1 VSSPTPIPTREEIA
15 ALEAGALEAVRS
27 ASTPDAV
34 DAVLGEHLLGRKA
47 RLNEVLRGIAALPKE
62 VRGEIGREANRAK
75 VAVEAA
81 AKARLDALRT
91 EGEASLGDREWVDAS
106 APRPV
111 PPRGSVHPVR
121 QVWREVEDVFLG
133 MGFDLLDG
141 PWVEDDHHNFG
152 ALNIPPDHPA
162 RDMQDTFWLSD
173 GNLLRTHTS
182 PVQVRAMEST
192 PPPIRAVAIGRVFRH
207 EEVDA
212 THENNFHQVEGFLVD
227 RDVSVAHMV
236 SVLRDVLR
244 QVLGSDLEVRLRPS
258 YFPFVEPGFEMDVTF
273 RGRWM
278 ELLGCGLVHPKVLRA
293 GGIDPT
299 QWSGFAFGLG
309 IDRLAM
315 LRYGIEDVRHFQAGD
330 LRFLRQ
336 FGAGVG
342 T

>member
-1 VSSPTPIPTREEIA
+1 VTTPTSIPTREEIA
-15 ALEAGALEAVRS
+15 ALESAALAALGAA
-27 ASTPDAV
+27 ATPDAV
-34 DAVLGEHLLGRKA
+34 EAALAEHLGRRA
-47 RLNEVLRGIAALPKE
+47 RLAEVLRSIATFPKE
-62 VRGEIGREANRAK
+62 RRGEIGREANRAK
-75 VAVEAA
+75 AAVEGAA
-81 AKARLDALRT
+81 ARRLEALRA
-91 EGEASLGDREWVDAS
+91 EGESALGDREWVDPS
-106 APRPV
+106 APRPL
-111 PPRGSVHPVR
+111 PARGTVHPVR
-121 QVWREVEDVFLG
+121 QVVREVEDVCLG

-162 RDMQDTFWLSD
+162 RDMADTFWLDD

-182 PVQVRAMEST
+182 PVQVRAMESR
-192 PPPIRAVAIGRVFRH
+192 PPPIRAVAIGRVFRN

-212 THENNFHQVEGFLVD
+212 THENNFHQIEGFLVD

-236 SVLRDVLR
+236 SVLRDLLR
-244 QVLGSDLEVRLRPS
+244 QVLGADLEVRLRPS

-293 GGIDPT
+293 GGIDPGD
-299 QWSGFAFGLG
+299 WSGFAFGLG

-315 LRYGIEDVRHFQAGD
+315 LRWGIEDVRHLQGGD

-336 FGAGVG
+336 FVPGAG